1 MFLFLQDRFFER
13 IFKIGKSAKK
23 IKHDMCY
30 CCRIQNMYRVSYMLK
45 IYEKR
50 RFLAVFRQNAL
61 FCNTYRVLYKFC
73 GILKIESN
81 DLVQASC
88 QSRVDAYLRTRRLQ
102 PNWTN

>member
-1 MFLFLQDRFFER
+1 
-13 IFKIGKSAKK
+13 
-23 IKHDMCY
+23 MCY
-30 CCRIQNMYRVSYMLK
+30 YCRIQNMYRIFDMLK

-50 RFLAVFRQNAL
+50 RFLAVFRQNTI
-61 FCNTYRVLYKFC
+61 FCNTYRVLFKFC

-88 QSRVDAYLRTRRLQ
+88 QSPIAAYLRTRRLQ